1 MDGRITLLRFM
12 TARKSARACWRAL
25 QNTQGLHP
33 KIFSDLGTGG
43 THYIVFTAAD
53 QSGNV
58 SHATRTVIVGDGST
72 TLTTGGTDEVPV
84 VIDATASSTTT
95 VIDTTVTDTTASS
108 TTVIDTTATST
119 TP

>member
-1 MDGRITLLRFM
+1 MLDT
-12 TARKSARACWRAL
+12 SA
-25 QNTQGLHP
+25 
-33 KIFSDLGTGG
+33 GG

-58 SHATRTVIVGDGST
+58 SHATRTVIVGDGSGEVLGS
-72 TLTTGGTDEVPV
+72 LTSPVSQTYGTSTPV
-84 VIDATASSTTT
+84 VIDTTASSTTT

-108 TTVIDTTATST
+108 TPVIDTTATDTTATST